1 LLPRSFGLIYR
12 KPMPDIFDSGERSK
26 PTGEKLKSGQ
36 ASEDIRFRKLVEKS
50 YDGIA
55 LFDEN
60 LEVIYRSKSAE
71 RITGWTA
78 EARAGEEFNTIVHPD
93 DRKKVSVCLNRSL
106 NSAELPVT
114 CIYRVK
120 HRQGH
125 FIWLETIFTNKLAD
139 PDINAILCN
148 FRDITEKRKLEDLLY
163 EANKLAK
170 IGGWEIDAATMT
182 IYWSDITRQI
192 HEARLGYVPTEE
204 EVINFYKAGA
214 SRDTIV
220 RVMEDAFKN
229 CVPADVELQIIT
241 VKGNEKWVRV
251 IIEPEFLN
259 GKCIRVFGSFQD
271 IDERKRA
278 EIAETSAL
286 EDRNTILES
295 IGDAFFAVDKNW
307 VVTYWNHMAEKMLG
321 MTKADIIGRNLW
333 KVYADFIDSESYR
346 KYHLALETGHIV
358 RFEDY
363 FPQNDTWFDISAF
376 PSEKGLSVYFRD
388 ITERLNY
395 IKAIEEQNE
404 NLKEISWLQ
413 SHVIRAPLARI
424 MGLIQLITDSKQ
436 DVEEKQNALNY
447 LLTSA
452 HELDDVIRTITDK
465 TNMPQ
470 RKPTRQG

>member
-1 LLPRSFGLIYR
+1 
-12 KPMPDIFDSGERSK
+12 MPNISDSGEHSK
-26 PTGEKLKSGQ
+26 PASEKLKSGQ

-55 LFDEN
+55 LFDKN

-93 DRKKVSVCLNRSL
+93 DRKKVSLCLNKSL
-106 NSAELPVT
+106 NNAELPVT

-120 HRQGH
+120 HSQGH
-125 FIWLETIFTNKLAD
+125 FIWLETIFTNKLDD
-139 PDINAILCN
+139 PDIHAILCN
-148 FRDITEKRKLEDLLY
+148 FRDITETRKLEDLLY

-170 IGGWEIDAATMT
+170 IGGWEVDAATRT
-182 IYWSDITRQI
+182 IFWSDITRQI
-192 HEARLGYVPTEE
+192 HEARLGYVPTTEE
-204 EVINFYKAGA
+204 AVNFYKEGE
-214 SRDTIV
+214 SRDTIL

-229 CVPADVELQIIT
+229 CVHADVELQIIT
-241 VKGNEKWVRV
+241 AKGNEKWVRV
-251 IIEPEFLN
+251 IVEPEFLH
-259 GKCIRVFGSFQD
+259 GKCTRVYGSFQD

-278 EIAETSAL
+278 KIAETSAL

-307 VVTYWNHMAEKMLG
+307 IVTYWNHMAEKMLG
-321 MTKADIIGRNLW
+321 MPKADIIGRNLW
-333 KVYADFIDSESYR
+333 KVYADFIGSESYK
-346 KYHLALETGHIV
+346 KYHLALETNSIV

-376 PSEKGLSVYFRD
+376 PSKEGLSVYFKD
-388 ITERLNY
+388 ITERLHY

-436 DVEEKQNALNY
+436 DMDEKQNALNY

-452 HELDDVIRTITDK
+452 HELDEVIRTITDK

-470 RKPTRQG
+470 RKPTQQG